1 MAGSLGT
8 LTLDLVAKIGQFVQ
22 PIKDA
27 EEQAKESMSAIEQ
40 HAEGAADSIKGM
52 IASGAG
58 LLSLG
63 ALFGKYIQNTRDA
76 EQEQAQ
82 LAAVLKSTG
91 EAAGYSQD
99 QLNDMA
105 NSMSQLSILSG
116 GEINQAQT
124 SLLAFTGIV
133 GDQFPRALQAAIDM
147 SARTGMS
154 VVSAAETIGRALDVP
169 SAGMGALSK
178 QGFKFKE
185 DQKALAK
192 QLEET
197 GHTAEAQGIIF
208 AALEGTYRGA
218 AAAARNTFDG
228 ALAGLNNTFDD
239 LLTGDG
245 SLQVATNLINNFTDA
260 LGSDAAKQGIDVLTV
275 SAVGLATVMGGR
287 VAGSMAA
294 AAAATVTNTLATRS
308 KVVAD
313 LELAKSELAS
323 TAAMVRATGAITA
336 ETAALVANARAKYQ
350 AAAAAASAASTSG
363 LLAGVGRGL
372 LGVVGGPVGL
382 VATIGLT
389 AASYLILRDNADAS
403 NVALE
408 TSAKYAGITA
418 SQFKNLSDAQ
428 KDVAKSELEDAFKTQ
443 NEQLEIQSN
452 QFSALT
458 RNIIFAAKQQGIYSK
473 NSGEFIDIQRGVE
486 QGTLSYT
493 EVIERLNKLD
503 FMTVEQKKQLLDAV
517 TAYNNQYAEVTKTNE
532 GLKVFGEQSKIA
544 GSAAQNSAT
553 GITAQGQAA
562 QAAAGQVAGLTEEL
576 DRLLQQSAKT
586 QASSLAQTSLIGSGY
601 APGLAKALAD
611 AAIASGGNLSGKQAE
626 GIIASYNAQQK
637 LNSATE
643 TYNKKIQDGEKAR
656 QKIDAD
662 RQKSQ
667 QKTEDELK
675 RRGQE
680 YQAVLDSQRNE
691 IEAAQDEYNKR
702 MALVQQF
709 AFGADYIRI
718 HDKEKAR
725 LNESVME
732 YEVAQERK
740 MDFFRDQYN
749 DQAAII
755 MRHYDQERRLAS
767 ASTKYTKAEK
777 EEAIQSLFDM
787 EQREINEIERQQ
799 AEQLLS
805 AQQAYLTE
813 SAYMMQRYK
822 LEREEI
828 QKNTQYT
835 KEYRKKLLDA
845 NAAAIM
851 ASRNAAGAAVGD
863 AQQKYAAQV
872 LQRNNPNAY
881 AQWDLQNQYESDSGA
896 LFGDFRNNVD
906 AIGQDPLLD
915 EQQRDQLLLDAH
927 QEYLNAKAA
936 MDAAYNQQ
944 QQDLLNQQQAAN
956 LAAYSNIFGDL
967 SSLARAFG
975 GEQSNTYRALFAA
988 QKGFALSSA
997 LVNNWKTISDAY
1009 ANEPGTIWN
1018 KIAAGVVAASETGVF
1033 SAAIQAITPQG
1044 FSAGGFTGYGGVYD
1058 PAGIVHKGE
1067 IVWSQ
1072 DDIKRW
1078 GGVGAVESMRNSSAA
1093 QAKNVALNKTLDQ
1106 VSSSTSTGN
1115 VYINNY
1121 GNDTVSTE
1129 RNSNGDLI
1137 VTIQKQIDSYVPAQ
1151 LAKPNSS
1158 ISRALSQN
1166 TQTQRRR

>member
-1 MAGSLGT
+1 MAASLGT

-245 SLQVATNLINNFTDA
+245 SLQVATNLINNLSTA
-260 LGSDAAKQGIDVLTV
+260 LASPAAAQGIQVLTV
-275 SAVGLATVMGGR
+275 GVVGFAAAVGGRMVASTTASAVAFINAQREAARYNAALAAMAGLSGR
-287 VAGSMAA
+287 
-294 AAAATVTNTLATRS
+294 AATSQLALGAATR
-308 KVVAD
+308 
-313 LELAKSELAS
+313 
-323 TAAMVRATGAITA
+323 G
-336 ETAALVANARAKYQ
+336 
-350 AAAAAASAASTSG
+350 ASAFM
-363 LLAGVGRGL
+363 GVL
-372 LGVVGGPVGL
+372 GGPVGL

-562 QAAAGQVAGLTEEL
+562 QEAAGQVAGLTEEL

-662 RQKSQ
+662 RQKAQ

-675 RRGQE
+675 RRAQE
-680 YQAVLDSQRNE
+680 YQSVVDSLTDESVRIDKEYSKQKDLIDQFASGAVKSKQLAEAYAQAQQRQAELGVQNARIYNSYFE
-691 IEAAQDEYNKR
+691 FENTRADLIETHYEQEKL
-702 MALVQQF
+702 LVQTNAKF
-709 AFGADYIRI
+709 
-718 HDKEKAR
+718 
-725 LNESVME
+725 
-732 YEVAQERK
+732 
-740 MDFFRDQYN
+740 
-749 DQAAII
+749 
-755 MRHYDQERRLAS
+755 
-767 ASTKYTKAEK
+767 TKDEQKKIT
-777 EEAIQSLFDM
+777 EAL
-787 EQREINEIERQQ
+787 ERQKQQEIDAVKREQ

-835 KEYRKKLLDA
+835 EEYRKKLLDA

-863 AQQKYAAQV
+863 AQQKYAAQM
-872 LQRNNPNAY
+872 LQRNDPY
-881 AQWDLQNQYESDSGA
+881 SGSQYELQNQYESDSGA
-896 LFGDFRNNVD
+896 LFGNFRNNVD

-915 EQQRDQLLLDAH
+915 EQQRDQLLLEAH
-927 QEYLNAKAA
+927 QEYLDAKAA
-936 MDAAYNQQ
+936 MDAAYNAQQ
-944 QQDLLNQQQAAN
+944 KDLQDSHNQLLLGQAQDLTGSLVGIA
-956 LAAYSNIFGDL
+956 GDM
-967 SSLARAFG
+967 AG
-975 GEQSNTYRALFAA
+975 KQSGIYRAMFAVE
-988 QKGFALSSA
+988 KGFAIAKSVMAIQTAMASA
-997 LVNNWKTISDAY
+997 AMSLPF
-1009 ANEPGTIWN
+1009 PGNLGAMAT
-1018 KIAAGVVAASETGVF
+1018 VAAEV
-1033 SAAIQAITPQG
+1033 
-1044 FSAGGFTGYGGVYD
+1044 
-1058 PAGIVHKGE
+1058 AGIVSNIQSVQLTGQAHSGIDSVPQDGTWLLQKGE
-1067 IVWSQ
+1067 RVTTAQ
-1072 DDIKRW
+1072 T
-1078 GGVGAVESMRNSSAA
+1078 SA
-1093 QAKNVALNKTLDQ
+1093 KLDRTLDQ
-1106 VSSSTSTGN
+1106 VSNSTTTGN

>member
-1 MAGSLGT
+1 MAASLGT

-105 NSMSQLSILSG
+105 NSMSSLSILSG

-169 SAGMGALSK
+169 SKGLTALSK
-178 QGFKFKE
+178 QGFRFTE
-185 DQKALAK
+185 DQKALAE
-192 QLEET
+192 QLERT
-197 GHTAEAQGIIF
+197 GNVAAAQGIILDS
-208 AALEGTYRGA
+208 LESSYKGA
-218 AAAARNTFDG
+218 AEATRNTFDG

-245 SLQVATNLINNFTDA
+245 SLQVATNLINNLSTA
-260 LGSDAAKQGIDVLTV
+260 LASPAAAQGIQVLTV
-275 SAVGLATVMGGR
+275 GVVGFAAAVGGRMVASTTASAVAFINAQREAARYNAALAAMAGLSGR
-287 VAGSMAA
+287 
-294 AAAATVTNTLATRS
+294 AATSQLALGAATR
-308 KVVAD
+308 
-313 LELAKSELAS
+313 
-323 TAAMVRATGAITA
+323 G
-336 ETAALVANARAKYQ
+336 
-350 AAAAAASAASTSG
+350 ASAFM
-363 LLAGVGRGL
+363 GVL
-372 LGVVGGPVGL
+372 GGPVGL

-611 AAIASGGNLSGKQAE
+611 AAIASEGNLSGKQAE

-662 RQKSQ
+662 RQKAQ

-675 RRGQE
+675 RRAQE

-777 EEAIQSLFDM
+777 EEAIQSLSDM

-835 KEYRKKLLDA
+835 EEYRKKLLDA
-845 NAAAIM
+845 NAAAIL
-851 ASRNAAGAAVGD
+851 AARNAAGAAVGD
-863 AQQKYAAQV
+863 AQQKYAAQM
-872 LQRNNPNAY
+872 LQRNDPY
-881 AQWDLQNQYESDSGA
+881 ASSQYNLQNQYESDSGA

-915 EQQRDQLLLDAH
+915 EQQRDQLLLEAH
-927 QEYLNAKAA
+927 QEYLDAKAA
-936 MDAAYNQQ
+936 MDAAYNAQQ
-944 QQDLLNQQQAAN
+944 KDLQDSHNQLLLGQAQDLTGSLVGIA
-956 LAAYSNIFGDL
+956 GDM
-967 SSLARAFG
+967 AG
-975 GEQSNTYRALFAA
+975 KQSGIYRAMFAVE
-988 QKGFALSSA
+988 KGFAIAKSVMAIQTAMASA
-997 LVNNWKTISDAY
+997 AMSLPFPANLGAMATVAAQMASIVSTISS
-1009 ANEPGTIWN
+1009 
-1018 KIAAGVVAASETGVF
+1018 V
-1033 SAAIQAITPQG
+1033 TPQG
-1044 FSAGGFTGYGGVYD
+1044 FANGGYTGAGGKYEL
-1058 PAGIVHKGE
+1058 AGIVHKGE
-1067 IVWSQ
+1067 VVWSQ
-1072 DDIKRW
+1072 ADIKRA
-1078 GGVGAVESMRNSSAA
+1078 GGVSNVEALRKGGNSESGVATQAPVNLNPNFVIVDERENLADYLFSPDGTKAFVKFFKRNRSALG
-1093 QAKNVALNKTLDQ
+1093 V
-1106 VSSSTSTGN
+1106 
-1115 VYINNY
+1115 
-1121 GNDTVSTE
+1121 
-1129 RNSNGDLI
+1129 
-1137 VTIQKQIDSYVPAQ
+1137 
-1151 LAKPNSS
+1151 
-1158 ISRALSQN
+1158 
-1166 TQTQRRR
+1166 

>member
-1 MAGSLGT
+1 MAASLGT

-27 EEQAKESMSAIEQ
+27 EDQAKESMSAIEQ

-63 ALFGKYIQNTRDA
+63 ALFAKYIQNTRDA

-169 SAGMGALSK
+169 SKGLTALSK
-178 QGFKFKE
+178 QGFRFTE
-185 DQKALAK
+185 DQKALAE
-192 QLEET
+192 QLERT
-197 GHTAEAQGIIF
+197 GNVAEAQGIILDS
-208 AALEGTYRGA
+208 LESSYKGA
-218 AAAARNTFDG
+218 AEATRNTFDG

-245 SLQVATNLINNFTDA
+245 SLQVATNLINNLSTALASPAAAQGIQMLTVGVVGFAAAVGGRMVASTTASAVAFINAQREAARYNAALAVMAGLSGRAATSQLA
-260 LGSDAAKQGIDVLTV
+260 LG
-275 SAVGLATVMGGR
+275 
-287 VAGSMAA
+287 
-294 AAAATVTNTLATRS
+294 AATR
-308 KVVAD
+308 
-313 LELAKSELAS
+313 
-323 TAAMVRATGAITA
+323 G
-336 ETAALVANARAKYQ
+336 
-350 AAAAAASAASTSG
+350 ASAFM
-363 LLAGVGRGL
+363 GVL
-372 LGVVGGPVGL
+372 GGPVGL

-418 SQFKNLSDAQ
+418 IQFKNLSDAQ

-586 QASSLAQTSLIGSGY
+586 QASSLAQTTLIGSGY

-680 YQAVLDSQRNE
+680 YQSIINSLEEESVRIDKEYSKQKDLIEQFATDSEKSKQLAAAYALAQQKQAELGVQNARNYNAYFEFENTRADLIETHYEQEKVLAQNNAKYTKDERQKITEALERQKQKE
-691 IEAAQDEYNKR
+691 IEAVK
-702 MALVQQF
+702 
-709 AFGADYIRI
+709 
-718 HDKEKAR
+718 K
-725 LNESVME
+725 
-732 YEVAQERK
+732 EVADNLKTYTDYTKTEAQLAAEKYAQMRDDVIKFNEFDADQRK
-740 MDFFRDQYN
+740 
-749 DQAAII
+749 QALDTITKMEADAAAK
-755 MRHYDQERRLAS
+755 RALEKSQQDYSS
-767 ASTKYTKAEK
+767 ASTYAG
-777 EEAIQSLFDM
+777 FFP
-787 EQREINEIERQQ
+787 NNN
-799 AEQLLS
+799 QL
-805 AQQAYLTE
+805 Q
-813 SAYMMQRYK
+813 
-822 LEREEI
+822 
-828 QKNTQYT
+828 
-835 KEYRKKLLDA
+835 
-845 NAAAIM
+845 
-851 ASRNAAGAAVGD
+851 
-863 AQQKYAAQV
+863 
-872 LQRNNPNAY
+872 
-881 AQWDLQNQYESDSGA
+881 
-896 LFGDFRNNVD
+896 
-906 AIGQDPLLD
+906 
-915 EQQRDQLLLDAH
+915 
-927 QEYLNAKAA
+927 
-936 MDAAYNQQ
+936 
-944 QQDLLNQQQAAN
+944 
-956 LAAYSNIFGDL
+956 
-967 SSLARAFG
+967 
-975 GEQSNTYRALFAA
+975 
-988 QKGFALSSA
+988 
-997 LVNNWKTISDAY
+997 
-1009 ANEPGTIWN
+1009 
-1018 KIAAGVVAASETGVF
+1018 
-1033 SAAIQAITPQG
+1033 
-1044 FSAGGFTGYGGVYD
+1044 
-1058 PAGIVHKGE
+1058 
-1067 IVWSQ
+1067 
-1072 DDIKRW
+1072 
-1078 GGVGAVESMRNSSAA
+1078 SSAA
-1093 QAKNVALNKTLDQ
+1093 LQGQLLAVQQWKQQEMVYLDQWRQENLDKEQEYQTRLQAIKDKAQTASAAVTIKHAEDERTALFNSYSTVLSQASTVWGSMTDMVKQASGESSAAYKLMFFTQQAIAMAQAVVNTELAATQALTLGPILGVPAATLIRGLGYASVGLIAGQTIAGMAHSGIDSVPQDGTWLLQKGERVTTAQTSAKLDRTLDQ

>member
-1 MAGSLGT
+1 MAASLGT

-105 NSMSQLSILSG
+105 NSMSSLSILSG

-154 VVSAAETIGRALDVP
+154 VVAAAETIGRALDVP
-169 SAGMGALSK
+169 SKGLTALSK
-178 QGFKFKE
+178 QGFRFTE
-185 DQKALAK
+185 DQKALAE
-192 QLEET
+192 QLERT
-197 GHTAEAQGIIF
+197 GNVAEAQGIILDS
-208 AALEGTYRGA
+208 LESSYKGA
-218 AAAARNTFDG
+218 AEATRNTFDG

-245 SLQVATNLINNFTDA
+245 SLQVATNLINNLSTALASPAAAQGIQMLTVGVVGFAAAVGGRMVASTTASAVAFINAQREAARYNAALAAMAGLSGRAATSQLA
-260 LGSDAAKQGIDVLTV
+260 LG
-275 SAVGLATVMGGR
+275 
-287 VAGSMAA
+287 
-294 AAAATVTNTLATRS
+294 AATR
-308 KVVAD
+308 
-313 LELAKSELAS
+313 
-323 TAAMVRATGAITA
+323 G
-336 ETAALVANARAKYQ
+336 
-350 AAAAAASAASTSG
+350 ASAFM
-363 LLAGVGRGL
+363 GVL
-372 LGVVGGPVGL
+372 GGPVGL

-418 SQFKNLSDAQ
+418 IQFKNLSDAQ

-532 GLKVFGEQSKIA
+532 GLKVFGGQSKIA

-553 GITAQGQAA
+553 GITAQGDALSDVEKKAENAA
-562 QAAAGQVAGLTEEL
+562 VALQKYIDKTKQGIFENQVQL
-576 DRLLQQSAKT
+576 RLRAK
-586 QASSLAQTSLIGSGY
+586 GFD
-601 APGLAKALAD
+601 PDEAKALTDLVTANGNKAPTSQQAKIALEGVASNRALAASND
-611 AAIASGGNLSGKQAE
+611 RIAESAKAAQKAEEDKAAAIKK
-626 GIIASYNAQQK
+626 AQQK
-637 LNSATE
+637 A
-643 TYNKKIQDGEKAR
+643 
-656 QKIDAD
+656 
-662 RQKSQ
+662 
-667 QKTEDELK
+667 EDELK
-675 RRGQE
+675 RRTQE

-777 EEAIQSLFDM
+777 EEAIQSLSDM

-822 LEREEI
+822 LEREGI

-835 KEYRKKLLDA
+835 EEYRKKLLDA

-863 AQQKYAAQV
+863 AQQKYAAQM
-872 LQRNNPNAY
+872 LQRNNPY
-881 AQWDLQNQYESDSGA
+881 AASQYELQNQYESDSGA

-915 EQQRDQLLLDAH
+915 EQQRDQLLLEAH
-927 QEYLNAKAA
+927 QEYLDAKAA
-936 MDAAYNQQ
+936 MDAAYNAQQ
-944 QQDLLNQQQAAN
+944 KDLQDSHNQLLLGQAQDLTGSLVSIA
-956 LAAYSNIFGDL
+956 GDM
-967 SSLARAFG
+967 AG
-975 GEQSNTYRALFAA
+975 KQSGIYRAMFAVE
-988 QKGFALSSA
+988 KGFAIAKSVMAIQTAMASA
-997 LVNNWKTISDAY
+997 AMSLPF
-1009 ANEPGTIWN
+1009 PGNLGAMAT
-1018 KIAAGVVAASETGVF
+1018 VAAEV
-1033 SAAIQAITPQG
+1033 
-1044 FSAGGFTGYGGVYD
+1044 
-1058 PAGIVHKGE
+1058 AGIVSNIQSVQLTGQAHSGIDSVPQDGTWLLQKGE
-1067 IVWSQ
+1067 RVTTAQ
-1072 DDIKRW
+1072 T
-1078 GGVGAVESMRNSSAA
+1078 SA
-1093 QAKNVALNKTLDQ
+1093 KLDRTLDQ